1 MTKAKPTLTVVAP
14 ATISGPAASP
24 TPARR
29 PKLATVVREH
39 ILADIRS
46 GRWRPGDRIPT
57 ELELMARFGVS
68 RAPIREAMQS
78 LHLLGIVDIS
88 PRRGA
93 VVRALPLQSVVD
105 LAVLSGAMDRE
116 RPVNDVFEFRDA
128 MESAIGELTAA
139 NATDEQIAAL
149 LSILGDNQAAVA
161 RGDRVEARN
170 VDIRFHAAIA
180 EASGNMVFQA
190 VSEAIAGLLTEFR
203 RMTGGIPG
211 AAEASLGEHEE
222 IFRAIASHDGPAA
235 RRASERHIRN
245 TRARYESARP
255 VPQGLLLPT
264 EAEQPA

>member
-1 MTKAKPTLTVVAP
+1 MAERGPTLKLLAP
-14 ATISGPAASP
+14 AVEEPAAAG
-24 TPARR
+24 ARR

-39 ILADIRS
+39 ILADIRA

-93 VVRALPLQSVVD
+93 TVRALPVESVVD
-105 LAVLSGAMDRE
+105 LAILSGAMGPE
-116 RPVNDVFEFRDA
+116 RSVNAVFEFRDA

-139 NATDEQIAAL
+139 NATDAQIEGLRAILAENAAA
-149 LSILGDNQAAVA
+149 IA
-161 RGDRVEARN
+161 RVDRVEAGKID
-170 VDIRFHAAIA
+170 VRFHAAIA
-180 EASGNMVFQA
+180 EASGNIVFQA
-190 VSEAIAGLLTEFR
+190 VAQALSGLLVEFR

-211 AAEASLGEHEE
+211 AAEASFEEHEE
-222 IFRAIASHDGPAA
+222 IFRALAAHDGPAA

-245 TRARYESARP
+245 TRARYESAHRHAMA
-255 VPQGLLLPT
+255 G
-264 EAEQPA
+264 EAPKAGA